1 MNAKT
6 TPTVALATA
15 MGRALEL
22 ATKGPLTGGNPR
34 VGCVLLDS
42 SGAICAEGWHE
53 GSGTPHA
60 EVMAMANARAAGVS
74 TEGLTAVVTL
84 EPCAH
89 TGKTGPC
96 AEALVEAG
104 ISRVVFSVDDPGAD
118 SSGGAQ
124 VLEGAGID
132 VVRGVMNQQGLA
144 LIERWHHSVSAGRPW
159 VTLKWAMS
167 WDGRAAAADGTSQ
180 WITGPATREKVHQD
194 RSEHDAIVV
203 GTNTVIVDDPSLTAR
218 TPSGDLYDHQPLAV
232 VAGNTEVPAGA
243 KVRAHPGGFRH
254 VPGHNPGALLSA
266 LFAEGIRSVYVEGGP
281 TVASAFIKAG
291 VVDEMHITVGPM
303 LIGGPKT
310 AVGDLGISTMSQ
322 VIGLDIQDISR
333 LGDDV
338 VVTARPRS
346 GK

>member
-6 TPTVALATA
+6 TSTVALATA

-60 EVMAMANARAAGVS
+60 EIMALSNARAAGMS
-74 TEGLTAVVTL
+74 TKGLTAVVTL

-96 AEALVEAG
+96 AEALLESG
-104 ISRVVFSVDDPGAD
+104 ITRVVFSVDDAGVD
-118 SSGGAQ
+118 SSGGATM
-124 VLEGAGID
+124 LEDAGIE
-132 VVRGVMNQQGLA
+132 VIRGVMNQEGLA
-144 LIERWHHSVSAGRPW
+144 LIERWHHSVSAARPW

-203 GTNTVIVDDPSLTAR
+203 GTNTVRVDDPSLTAR
-218 TPSGDLYDHQPLAV
+218 TPSGDLYDRQPLAV
-232 VAGNTEVPAGA
+232 AAGNTELPATA
-243 KVRAHPGGFRH
+243 RVRAHPGGFRH
-254 VPGHNPGALLSA
+254 VPGHDPLALLRE

-281 TVASAFIKAG
+281 TLASAFITAG
-291 VVDEMHITVGPM
+291 VVDEIHITVGPM
-303 LIGGPKT
+303 LIGGPMM
-310 AVGDLGISTMSQ
+310 AVRDLGVSTMSE
-322 VIGLDIQDISR
+322 VIGIDLRDITR
-333 LGDDV
+333 LGDDI

>member
-6 TPTVALATA
+6 TPTVAWATA

-22 ATKGPLTGGNPR
+22 AAKGPLTGGNPR

-42 SGAICAEGWHE
+42 AGLTLAEGWHE

-60 EVMAMANARAAGVS
+60 EVMAMAKAHATGIS

-96 AEALVEAG
+96 ATALVEAG
-104 ISRVVFSVDDPGAD
+104 IARVVFSVDDPGVN
-118 SSGGAQ
+118 SRGGAQ
-124 VLEGAGID
+124 ILESAGIE
-132 VVRGVMNQQGLA
+132 VVRGVMNAEGLA
-144 LIERWHHSVSAGRPW
+144 LIERWHHAVSHGRPW

-194 RSEHDAIVV
+194 RYEHDAIVV
-203 GTNTVIVDDPSLTAR
+203 GTNTVLVDDPSLTAR
-218 TPSGDLYDHQPLAV
+218 TSSGDLYGNQPLAV
-232 VAGNTEVPAGA
+232 VAGNTEIPQDA
-243 KVRAHPGGFRH
+243 KIRSHRGGFH
-254 VPGHNPGALLSA
+254 PVPGHSPRALLDN
-266 LFAEGIRSVYVEGGP
+266 LFAQGIRSVYVEGGP
-281 TVASAFIKAG
+281 TLASAFIEAG
-291 VVDEMHITVGPM
+291 LVDEIHITIGPL

-310 AVGDLGISTMSQ
+310 AVGDLGVNTMSEAM
-322 VIGLDIQDISR
+322 GLDIRDITR